1 MKKKLFKNLKESKK
15 IYLNIEG
22 INNKTGLIK
31 FLLLQKHIN
40 EY

>member
-1 MKKKLFKNLKESKK
+1 MQK

-22 INNKTGLIK
+22 INNKIGSIK
-31 FLLLQKHIN
+31 FLLLHKHSN